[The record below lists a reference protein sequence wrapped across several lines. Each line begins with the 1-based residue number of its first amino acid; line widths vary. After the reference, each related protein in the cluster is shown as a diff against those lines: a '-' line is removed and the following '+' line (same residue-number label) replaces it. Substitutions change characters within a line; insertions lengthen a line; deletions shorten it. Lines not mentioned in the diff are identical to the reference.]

1 MITDPTTF
9 ITGTRTADGVASGT
23 VSLTDGTSSLDLRVT
38 VRLTTPGE
46 ACVAVSSSV
55 AFNYAPPLPDDIAVR
70 LDNRLYD
77 GLYDGLAE
85 IEGALPPGRLR
96 LDVIALDVV
105 PSLARVLDPV
115 DWALVDTIG
124 ERLAQLAAAAVRA
137 AWPAL
142 RDDVP

>member
-1 MITDPTTF
+1 MLTDLTPF
-9 ITGTRTADGVASGT
+9 IVGTRTADGVASDT
-23 VSLTDGTSSLDLRVT
+23 VPLADGTALDLRVT

-55 AFNYAPPLPDDIAVR
+55 AFAYAPSLPDDIAVR
-70 LDNRLYD
+70 LDDRLYD

-85 IEGALPPGRLR
+85 VEGALPPGRLR
-96 LDVIALDVV
+96 LAVIALDAA
-105 PSLARVLDPV
+105 PPLACVLDPV
-115 DWALVDTIG
+115 DWLLVGTIG
-124 ERLAQLAAAAVRA
+124 TCLAQLAAAAVRA

>member
-1 MITDPTTF
+1 MLTDLTPF
-9 ITGTRTADGVASGT
+9 IVGTRTADGVARGT
-23 VSLTDGTSSLDLRVT
+23 VSLADGITLELRVT

-55 AFNYAPPLPDDIAVR
+55 AFAYAPPLPDDIAVR
-70 LDNRLYD
+70 LDDRLYD

-85 IEGALPPGRLR
+85 VEGALPPGRLR
-96 LDVIALDVV
+96 LDVIALDAV
-105 PSLARVLDPV
+105 PPLAGVLDPA
-115 DWALVDTIG
+115 DWPLVGTIG
-124 ERLAQLAAAAVRA
+124 ERLAQLAAEAVRA